1 MAMGGMAMEKEDK
14 LKYLQ
19 GGMLFLASVA
29 NGLEELF
36 GRGSPGV
43 TFRAGRTAG
52 LKAQVERTETDLLG
66 AFAALREELVRMG
79 IRWDFEP
86 YKKQSETDLIVHR
99 EEGKQLKII
108 FRDCM
113 VRSCQF
119 HYGHPQK
126 NSLCMLQHGIFC
138 GLLQQIYGAWADYTP
153 IHSGENACIGL
164 LTVKPKKPE

>member
-1 MAMGGMAMEKEDK
+1 MEKTDR

-36 GRGSPGV
+36 GRGAPGV
-43 TFRAGRTAG
+43 TFRAGRTTGLNAPVQKQAG
-52 LKAQVERTETDLLG
+52 ELFEAFDVLRGELL
-66 AFAALREELVRMG
+66 AMG
-79 IRWDFEP
+79 IQWDFEP
-86 YKKQSETDLIVHR
+86 FKKTTEKDYISEL
-99 EEGKQLKII
+99 EEGEELNLV

-138 GLLQQIYGAWADYTP
+138 GLLQQIYGAWADYIP
-153 IHSGENACIGL
+153 IHSGENACLGR
-164 LTVKPKKPE
+164 LTVKKQAPGQ

>member
-1 MAMGGMAMEKEDK
+1 MEKTDK

-29 NGLEELF
+29 NGVEELV
-36 GRGSPGV
+36 GRGAPGV
-43 TFRAGRTAG
+43 TFRAGRTTG
-52 LKAQVERTETDLLG
+52 LKAPVEKKSDDLLE
-66 AFAALREELVRMG
+66 AFDVVRQSLLHMG
-79 IRWDFEP
+79 IHWDFEP
-86 YKKQSETDLIVHR
+86 YKKQAETDLILNT
-99 EEGKQLKII
+99 EEGQQLKII

-138 GLLQQIYGAWADYTP
+138 GLLQQIYGAWADYAP
-153 IHSGENACIGL
+153 IHSGENACIGM
-164 LTVKPKKPE
+164 LTIKQAQQG

>member
-1 MAMGGMAMEKEDK
+1 MEKTDR

-19 GGMLFLASVA
+19 GSMLFLASVA
-29 NGLEELF
+29 NGLEALF
-36 GRGSPGV
+36 GRGAPGV
-43 TFRAGRTAG
+43 TFRAGRTTG
-52 LKAQVERTETDLLG
+52 LKAPVQKTEPDLLK
-66 AFAALREELVRMG
+66 AFDILKEELVKMG

-86 YKKQSETDLIVHR
+86 YKKQSESELVTHSEDG
-99 EEGKQLKII
+99 EQLKLV
-108 FRDCM
+108 FRECM

-138 GLLQQIYGAWADYTP
+138 GLLQQIYGAAWADYMP

-164 LTVKPKKPE
+164 LTVKPKQG

>member
-1 MAMGGMAMEKEDK
+1 MEKADK

-29 NGLEELF
+29 NGLEDLF
-36 GRGSPGV
+36 GRGAPGV
-43 TFRAGRTAG
+43 TFRAGRTTG
-52 LKAQVERTETDLLG
+52 LKAPVKKKADDLLE
-66 AFAALREELVRMG
+66 AFDVVREELFGMG

-86 YKKQSETDLIVHR
+86 YKKQAETELIAHGVD
-99 EEGKQLKII
+99 GDQLKLV

-138 GLLQQIYGAWADYTP
+138 GLFQQIYGAWADYVP
-153 IHSGENACIGL
+153 IHSGENACIGKL
-164 LTVKPKKPE
+164 IVKQKQQQ

>member
-1 MAMGGMAMEKEDK
+1 MEKAEK

-29 NGLEELF
+29 NGLEDLF
-36 GRGSPGV
+36 GRGAPGV
-43 TFRAGRTAG
+43 TFRAGRTTG
-52 LKAQVERTETDLLG
+52 LNAQVSRKEDDLLKS
-66 AFAALREELVRMG
+66 FDVVREELLKMG
-79 IRWDFEP
+79 IYWDFEP
-86 YKKQSETDLIVHR
+86 YKKQSEKDLIIHT
-99 EEGKQLKII
+99 EEGEQLKLV

-138 GLLQQIYGAWADYTP
+138 GLLQQIYGAWADYEP

-164 LTVKPKKPE
+164 LTVKQKQQQ